1 MIMKGIGEFGL
12 IGLLYFES
20 EDLGVVEICLKFCIS
35 LKIIGKTRRKEYKNI
50 ACLNSRIAR
59 YCGNDLADIVRTDVK
74 RECLQLRL
82 RPDSA
87 YAYADTLGTGEVSIE
102 PLARRK
108 QTVGNIPAMVSGM
121 RNSDVKKSMGVNI

>member
-20 EDLGVVEICLKFCIS
+20 EDLIVVEICLKFCIS

-50 ACLNSRIAR
+50 ACLNSRISR
-59 YCGNDLADIVRTDVK
+59 YCRNGLADIIRIDVK
-74 RECLQLRL
+74 RECLQFRL

-87 YAYADTLGTGEVSIE
+87 YAYADTLGTGKVSIE
-102 PLARRK
+102 PLSRRK
-108 QTVGNIPAMVSGM
+108 QAVGNIPAMVSGM

>member
-1 MIMKGIGEFGL
+1 MKGIGEFGL

-20 EDLGVVEICLKFCIS
+20 EDLSIVKICLKFGIS
-35 LKIIGKTRRKEYKNI
+35 LKIIGKTRWKEYKNI
-50 ACLNSRIAR
+50 ACLDSRISR
-59 YCGNDLADIVRTDVK
+59 YCGNGLANIVRIDIK
-74 RECLQLRL
+74 RECLQLRS
-82 RPDSA
+82 RSDSA
-87 YAYADTLGTGEVSIE
+87 YAYADTLGTREISVE

>member
-1 MIMKGIGEFGL
+1 MKGIGEFGL

-20 EDLGVVEICLKFCIS
+20 EDLSIVEICLKFGIS
-35 LKIIGKTRRKEYKNI
+35 LKIIGKTRWKEYKNI
-50 ACLNSRIAR
+50 ACLDSRISR
-59 YCGNDLADIVRTDVK
+59 YCGNGLANIVRIDIK
-74 RECLQLRL
+74 RECLQLRS
-82 RPDSA
+82 RSDSA
-87 YAYADTLGTGEVSIE
+87 YAYADTLGTREISVE